1 MHDVRTYKV
10 IARSIPPD
18 HKRAM
23 SRALPHFLARGGL
36 RGPPHLVR
44 QHAASALKQ
53 NLPLATQTEIDALTV
68 NFLGQVAVSLR
79 GTAAETS
86 GMALLSPTETQSMAA
101 RFRLTADARDEVSE
115 MGEMESLRLQMMM
128 DRSSKAMSTL
138 ANILKAM
145 TDTQAAVAANLS

>member
-1 MHDVRTYKV
+1 
-10 IARSIPPD
+10 
-18 HKRAM
+18 
-23 SRALPHFLARGGL
+23 
-36 RGPPHLVR
+36 
-44 QHAASALKQ
+44 
-53 NLPLATQTEIDALTV
+53 
-68 NFLGQVAVSLR
+68 
-79 GTAAETS
+79 
-86 GMALLSPTETQSMAA
+86 MALLSPTETQSMAA